1 MPAGNFHTRMLV
13 VTLLSQ
19 DHGCIMS
26 VKVPYCNF
34 EGSICNDSPAKVL
47 TLVSVLCLKDEL
59 DQIDNV

>member
-1 MPAGNFHTRMLV
+1 MLV
-13 VTLLSQ
+13 VMLLSQ